1 MISKNSSIFIAG
13 HKGFVGNA
21 VLERLRFLGYK
32 NIIIKNKTELNLL
45 DQSEVNSFFTT
56 TTIDYVILCA
66 AKVGGIAANIKNPAS
81 FLYEN
86 LQIQNNVIHASYLTK
101 VKKLIF
107 LASSCIYPRNCLQPM
122 KEEYLLQGDF
132 EPTNY
137 GYAMAKAAGVKM
149 CQAYNEQYNAN
160 FLAINPS
167 NLYGVGDNFDPETS
181 HAMAALI
188 RKVVTAKQNGD
199 DSIILWGDGSAMR
212 EWLYIEDLAEI
223 IVEILEKNISG
234 NMINV
239 GTGKDISM
247 LDLIN
252 LIAKIVDYKGEVVL
266 DPSKP
271 NGMPR
276 KVMQID
282 KMLNLGIKSKTDL
295 VTGIRKT
302 YDWYLRNA
310 DKIN

>member
-1 MISKNSSIFIAG
+1 MA
-13 HKGFVGNA
+13 
-21 VLERLRFLGYK
+21 
-32 NIIIKNKTELNLL
+32 
-45 DQSEVNSFFTT
+45 
-56 TTIDYVILCA
+56 
-66 AKVGGIAANIKNPAS
+66 
-81 FLYEN
+81 LY
-86 LQIQNNVIHASYLTK
+86 
-101 VKKLIF
+101 
-107 LASSCIYPRNCLQPM
+107 
-122 KEEYLLQGDF
+122 
-132 EPTNY
+132 
-137 GYAMAKAAGVKM
+137 
-149 CQAYNEQYNAN
+149 
-160 FLAINPS
+160 
-167 NLYGVGDNFDPETS
+167 
-181 HAMAALI
+181 
-188 RKVVTAKQNGD
+188 
-199 DSIILWGDGSAMR
+199 
-212 EWLYIEDLAEI
+212 LAEI